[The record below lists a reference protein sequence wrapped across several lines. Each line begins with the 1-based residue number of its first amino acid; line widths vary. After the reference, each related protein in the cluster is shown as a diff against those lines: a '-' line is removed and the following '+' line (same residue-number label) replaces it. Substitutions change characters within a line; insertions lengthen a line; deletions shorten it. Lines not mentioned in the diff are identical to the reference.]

1 MDIAVV
7 WDSRQLRA
15 DWQVVAGDLA
25 RDEGGLRSAIA
36 LSLFTD
42 RLAREDD
49 ALPDGAGTDR
59 RGWWGDMPASPD
71 AEPDPIGSRLW
82 LLARSKRTEET
93 RRRAEQCATEA
104 LAWILRDGVASAVD
118 VAAEWGGERLDQL
131 RLTVTLRRGAQGD
144 VTFDFAWAAEGIA

>member
-1 MDIAVV
+1 MDVAVV
-7 WDSRQLRA
+7 WDSRLLRA

-25 RDEGGLRSAIA
+25 RDDGLRSAIA
-36 LSLFTD
+36 ISLFTD

-49 ALPDGAGTDR
+49 ALPDGGTDR
-59 RGWWGDMPASPD
+59 RGWWGDLPASPD

-93 RRRAEQCATEA
+93 RRRAEQYATEA
-104 LAWILRDGVASAVD
+104 LAWTLRDGVASAVD

-144 VTFDFAWAAEGIA
+144 VTFDYLWRAEGIA